1 MYRCIILAALSD
13 SYERGCS
20 YRRGSPGRLRGA
32 GQSFLNCAG
41 VGRISPREKKVYNES
56 MHHFSKHSAGLRNIV
71 GSLQGERRVCRLRN
85 GGTSA
90 SWVASSE
97 RSYRRNVWSASSPC
111 GSQTPARIDIFHE
124 FVTIE
129 CASLSSPPAVPRSA
143 ESLALTT
150 WGAGEFFAACRS
162 IDHGSAASPHW
173 PGCQVT

>member
-1 MYRCIILAALSD
+1 MS
-13 SYERGCS
+13 EGVHTV
-20 YRRGSPGRLRGA
+20 RGSPGRLRGA

-97 RSYRRNVWSASSPC
+97 RSNGRNVWSASNPC
-111 GSQTPARIDIFHE
+111 GSQTAARIDIFHE
-124 FVTIE
+124 FVTIA

-150 WGAGEFFAACRS
+150 WGILCSLSLDRSWLRS
-162 IDHGSAASPHW
+162 ISALARMPGDMSLLPFGAGGS
-173 PGCQVT
+173 G